1 MLNFIE
7 CVFQKLGVKYT
18 QSWLKKQIE
27 TIPNITSIYGL
38 CHVMS
43 LYKLYYQCVK
53 VVHKENLTLIK
64 TPCIIIYKN
73 QFMIVESVTDSL
85 IKLKDGTRNKTITV
99 SSKIFVQD
107 WNGVMI
113 LISVSDNSS
122 EPEYKT
128 HLINESI
135 QVLKKTGIGL
145 CIVAICIIGVL
156 QNHMVQYIYWWILIF
171 INMLG
176 LGVSYLLLL
185 QQLHIPNNVSKTVCD
200 LVKKGSCESVS
211 QSNAANFFKVAK
223 FSEIGFGYFFVNAFV
238 LIWIPQL
245 LNSYFWIATCTLPFT
260 LWSVWYQKF
269 RIKSWCI
276 LCLSSIVLLWAQV
289 IVCFVSREL
298 YDYSFILN
306 NTIYLISGYVLAV
319 LLLSE
324 LMYILSKHQQSKQLL
339 KDFNILKE
347 NGMVFT
353 AIEGNAERFDTSDDN
368 CSSLVFGNPD
378 ALHQITVFSNPFCN
392 PCSAMHARLN
402 DFPGVNVS
410 VKYVFTY
417 FSPEY
422 DFANRYII
430 AAYQQLGASQTWD
443 ILTEWYEKGRQYG
456 KSFFNKYNLDITT
469 ENVLKEVE
477 KHRAWHSDNRL
488 QGTPTVLING
498 IELVPPYS
506 LEDYYYFPI

>member
-156 QNHMVQYIYWWILIF
+156 QNHMVQYIYWWILIT
-171 INMLG
+171 
-176 LGVSYLLLL
+176 
-185 QQLHIPNNVSKTVCD
+185 TV
-200 LVKKGSCESVS
+200 
-211 QSNAANFFKVAK
+211 
-223 FSEIGFGYFFVNAFV
+223 
-238 LIWIPQL
+238 
-245 LNSYFWIATCTLPFT
+245 
-260 LWSVWYQKF
+260 
-269 RIKSWCI
+269 
-276 LCLSSIVLLWAQV
+276 
-289 IVCFVSREL
+289 
-298 YDYSFILN
+298 
-306 NTIYLISGYVLAV
+306 
-319 LLLSE
+319 
-324 LMYILSKHQQSKQLL
+324 H
-339 KDFNILKE
+339 
-347 NGMVFT
+347 
-353 AIEGNAERFDTSDDN
+353 
-368 CSSLVFGNPD
+368 
-378 ALHQITVFSNPFCN
+378 
-392 PCSAMHARLN
+392 
-402 DFPGVNVS
+402 
-410 VKYVFTY
+410 
-417 FSPEY
+417 
-422 DFANRYII
+422 
-430 AAYQQLGASQTWD
+430 
-443 ILTEWYEKGRQYG
+443 
-456 KSFFNKYNLDITT
+456 
-469 ENVLKEVE
+469 
-477 KHRAWHSDNRL
+477 
-488 QGTPTVLING
+488 
-498 IELVPPYS
+498 
-506 LEDYYYFPI
+506 